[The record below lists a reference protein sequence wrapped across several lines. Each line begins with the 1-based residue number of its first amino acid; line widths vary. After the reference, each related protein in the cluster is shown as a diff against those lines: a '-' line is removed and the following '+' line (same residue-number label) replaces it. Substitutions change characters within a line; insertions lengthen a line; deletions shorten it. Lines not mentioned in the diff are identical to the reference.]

1 MPCSVWFLAAQSVTG
16 QRFKTKKRRKKDQK
30 VSPIY
35 ILLDLSVKSKLEYI
49 GLGLD
54 VRFNIVR
61 AASVNGTDCCVHRTY
76 ISTCSHDRFNFGH
89 DRSL

>member
-61 AASVNGTDCCVHRTY
+61 AALSICERNGLLCAPDVY
-76 ISTCSHDRFNFGH
+76 IYLQPRQI
-89 DRSL
+89 